1 MQADFAFL
9 DSGTGGVPYLE
20 YLQNAFPQS
29 SCVYYADEENF
40 PYGTKT
46 SDEIIQCARNSVK
59 KVISMYNPKVIVLA
73 CNTMTVTALEKLRK
87 EFKVPF
93 VGTVPAIKLAAKLSQ
108 NRCIGL
114 LATEKTV
121 AHDYTKKLIDDFASD
136 CKVLFR
142 ADTKL
147 IDFIEKKIQCI
158 FHDGKLIEVK
168 NTATEEEIEAAIKPA
183 IEFFLAKGADTI
195 ILGCTHFVHFAKQF
209 EKLVAGKAI
218 IVDSRD
224 GVVRQSLKILES
236 KK

>member
-1 MQADFAFL
+1 MSADFAFL

-20 YLQNAFPQS
+20 YLQNAFPQL

-46 SDEIIQCARNSVK
+46 SEEIIECARNSVK
-59 KVISMYNPKVIVLA
+59 KVISIYNPKVIVLA
-73 CNTMTVTALEKLRK
+73 CNTMTVTALETLRK
-87 EFKVPF
+87 EFNVPF
-93 VGTVPAIKLAAKLSQ
+93 VGTVPAIKLASKVSK
-108 NRCIGL
+108 NGCIGL

-121 AHDYTKKLIDDFASD
+121 SHEYTKKLIDDFARD

-147 IDFIEKKIQCI
+147 IDFIEKNIQCV
-158 FHDGKLIEVK
+158 FHEGKLVEVK
-168 NTATEEEIEAAIKPA
+168 NNATEEEIEVAIKPA
-183 IEFFLAKGADTI
+183 IEYFLSKGVDTI
-195 ILGCTHFVHFAKQF
+195 ILGCTHFVHFATEF
-209 EKLVAGKAI
+209 TKLVGERAV

-236 KK
+236 NK